1 MISTKDNNVRIID
14 FGLAINYIPDGVH
27 HRAKGRYSFQ
37 GTAQYGSINT
47 LNGYN
52 SGRRDDLEGLGYT
65 IMALIDEK

>member
-1 MISTKDNNVRIID
+1 MISTKDNKVRIID
-14 FGLAINYIPDGVH
+14 FGLVINYIPDGVH
-27 HRAKGRYSFQ
+27 RVKGRYSFQ

-65 IMALIDEK
+65 IMGLIDEK